1 MTKILTFLNHLSSNK
16 LRYISFYISLLLL
29 FSVLWII
36 KTFGNPSYEQI
47 LFHVLYQTSDLSNFD
62 RNMLISY
69 SQYAIIVPIAL
80 LIIFACVEHFIQDRM
95 RTDNKNVK
103 LLVSP
108 LSYSLSNLKCLILSL
123 ACSIWIRSKPL
134 QMWKQ

>member
-80 LIIFACVEHFIQDRM
+80 LIIFACVENFIQDRM

-103 LLVSP
+103 LLVRVTCN
-108 LSYSLSNLKCLILSL
+108 YWYCSLICVFRWLYRVHW
-123 ACSIWIRSKPL
+123 ACWRSSV
-134 QMWKQ
+134 QHI